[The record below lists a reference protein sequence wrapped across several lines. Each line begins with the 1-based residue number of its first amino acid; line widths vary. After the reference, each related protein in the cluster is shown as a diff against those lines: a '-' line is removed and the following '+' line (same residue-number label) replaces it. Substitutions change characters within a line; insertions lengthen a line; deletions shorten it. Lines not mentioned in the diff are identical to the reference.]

1 MSKDLQIIKEL
12 EKALNIKLTKRKFRK
27 YECEEDQL
35 EESCY
40 YSMINGRVATLNLRE
55 TYVDNEM
62 LENLVSKLE
71 GLIELNL
78 ILTSVDKISC
88 LNNHHY
94 LTVNIDYEDLDR
106 IDTIHLE
113 QTRQKHGLS
122 ISGVDLDDND
132 YYYFD

>member
-12 EKALNIKLTKRKFRK
+12 EKALNIKLTKREFRK

-62 LENLVSKLE
+62 LENLVSKL
-71 GLIELNL
+71 
-78 ILTSVDKISC
+78 
-88 LNNHHY
+88 
-94 LTVNIDYEDLDR
+94 
-106 IDTIHLE
+106 
-113 QTRQKHGLS
+113 
-122 ISGVDLDDND
+122 
-132 YYYFD
+132 